1 MYYVTGYFETSS
13 TLWNECL
20 PHIEFAYNRS
30 IDTTTKLSC
39 IMIMYGFNPHASI
52 DLLPLSPFETVN
64 LGATHPSK
72 FIPNY
77 MK

>member
-1 MYYVTGYFETSS
+1 
-13 TLWNECL
+13 
-20 PHIEFAYNRS
+20 
-30 IDTTTKLSC
+30 
-39 IMIMYGFNPHASI
+39 MIMYGFNPHASI